1 MKKIIIVLLVLFSLS
16 CSKEED
22 NGNVNQPTGKVT
34 FYTTSTYN
42 WSLIVDG
49 KEYGQIK
56 YASQMPVCGDPNF
69 QNLSL
74 KAGQHTVDA
83 KSLDGYAWG
92 NPKSIYVISGECIQV
107 ILPK

>member
-1 MKKIIIVLLVLFSLS
+1 MRKIIIVFYILFSLS

-22 NGNVNQPTGKVT
+22 NNNINQDYGSVT

-49 KEYGQIK
+49 KEYGQIE
-56 YASQMPVCGDPNF
+56 YATQMPVCGDTDF

-74 KAGQHTVDA
+74 KTGSHTVDA

-92 NPKSIYVISGECIQV
+92 DPKTIYVISGKCIQV
-107 ILPK
+107 KLPK